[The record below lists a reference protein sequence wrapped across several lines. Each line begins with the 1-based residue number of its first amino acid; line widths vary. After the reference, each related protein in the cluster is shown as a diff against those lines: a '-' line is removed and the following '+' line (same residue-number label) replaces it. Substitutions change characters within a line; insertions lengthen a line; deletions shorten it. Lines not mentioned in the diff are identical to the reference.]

1 MKKLLLLLAVFES
14 LAFWACSGEKD
25 VAGISTVET
34 ENAFLIQIVREDS
47 LPAVNVLARMRSV
60 EFVRNVEE
68 NDVAGGAVGTVAENS
83 EKNADGNSAKRG
95 FYNEFVTDSLGRIRI
110 DSLAVDVATLEIVD
124 DGEGLF
130 RKISSEDVKDGDS
143 VKFVMEKTGGLRGK
157 VYLPE
162 GVEYA
167 WVQVY
172 GTDRLV
178 KTDTD
183 GFYEMD
189 SLPPFD
195 YELRYIVGDSVVENS
210 ATVDAGEEATAFV
223 YNFEPD
229 SVKILDFESENEKFF
244 ITDLGY
250 SVTGYMAAT
259 DTNTKTVPDINE
271 EVAKFIDEAGAG
283 REGKVLHWKSSAS
296 FGKWSF
302 FGTWICKEESPCDL
316 SATDSIVFYARGTGV
331 ISIAFETLGR
341 SNTEGKTL
349 AYDTLDTSNEW
360 VRRVITPADFKPRD
374 DLYGNLGWD
383 VISKA
388 VTTISIAAYDET
400 EFWIDDIV
408 LYGVKPSNFAE
419 Q

>member
-1 MKKLLLLLAVFES
+1 MKKLLLLLAVF
-14 LAFWACSGEKD
+14 APFVFWACSNDK

-34 ENAFLIQIVREDS
+34 ENAFLIQVVREDS

-60 EFVRNVEE
+60 EYVRSVEGA
-68 NDVAGGAVGTVAENS
+68 DAGVAAEKSEEDSAV
-83 EKNADGNSAKRG
+83 DSASLG
-95 FYNEFVTDSLGRIRI
+95 FFSEFVTDSLGCIRI

-130 RKISSEDVKDGDS
+130 KKISAEDIKDGDS
-143 VKFVMEKTGGLRGK
+143 VRFVLEKTGSLRGK
-157 VYLPE
+157 VHLPE
-162 GVEYA
+162 GVDHA

-172 GTDRLV
+172 GSDRLV
-178 KTDTD
+178 KTDAQ
-183 GFYEMD
+183 GFYAMD

-195 YELRYIVGDSVVENS
+195 YELRYIVGDSVVEGS
-210 ATVDAGEEATAFV
+210 ATVDAAKETSAYV
-223 YNFEPD
+223 YAFEPD
-229 SVKILDFESENEKFF
+229 SVKILDFESDSEEFF
-244 ITDLGY
+244 ITDLGI
-250 SVTGYMAAT
+250 SVEGYMRVT
-259 DTNTKTVPDINE
+259 DTNVVTTPDVDAG
-271 EVAKFIDEAGAG
+271 VASFIDEAGAG
-283 REGKVLHWKSSAS
+283 REGKALHWKSSAS

-331 ISIAFETLGR
+331 FSIAFETLGS

-349 AYDTLDTSNEW
+349 AYDSLDTGDEW

-408 LYGVKPSNFAE
+408 LYGVKPSSFAE